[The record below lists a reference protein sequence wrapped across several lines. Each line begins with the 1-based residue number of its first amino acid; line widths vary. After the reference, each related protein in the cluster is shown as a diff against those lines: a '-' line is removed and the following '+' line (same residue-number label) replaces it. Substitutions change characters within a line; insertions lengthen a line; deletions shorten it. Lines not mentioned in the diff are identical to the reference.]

1 MAPTIPIPPV
11 EDATP
16 EQRAYFDAV
25 MRRMGFTGVS
35 LITRA
40 MAMKLDLAMA
50 YSKGTG
56 LVMGDTGALPGWFK
70 EMIAVAASTVFACD
84 Y

>member
-1 MAPTIPIPPV
+1 
-11 EDATP
+11 
-16 EQRAYFDAV
+16 

-35 LITRA
+35 STTRA
-40 MAMKLDLAMA
+40 MAMKLDLARA

-56 LVMGDTGALPGWFK
+56 LVMGDTGTLPGWFK
-70 EMIAVAASTVFACD
+70 EMIAVAASTIYSCD

>member
-35 LITRA
+35 WITRA
-40 MAMKLDLAMA
+40 MAMKLDLALA

-56 LVMGDTGALPGWFK
+56 LVMGDNGALPGWFK
-70 EMIAVAASTVFACD
+70 EMLAVATSAVYSCD

>member
-1 MAPTIPIPPV
+1 MSTIPLPTV
-11 EDATP
+11 EDSTP

-25 MRRMGFTGVS
+25 MRRMGSSEVP
-35 LITRA
+35 LISRA
-40 MAMKLDLAMA
+40 MAMKLELAMA

-56 LVMGDTGALPGWFK
+56 LVMGDNGVLPGWFK
-70 EMIAVAASTVFACD
+70 EMLAVATSAIYSCE

>member
-1 MAPTIPIPPV
+1 MPTIPIPPV
-11 EDATP
+11 EHATP
-16 EQRAYFDAV
+16 GQRAYFDAV
-25 MRRMGFTGVS
+25 SRRMGWTTVS

-50 YSKGTG
+50 HSKGMG
-56 LVMGDTGALPGWFK
+56 LVMGDSDALPGWFK
-70 EMIAVAASTVFACD
+70 EMLAVAASTVFACD

>member
-1 MAPTIPIPPV
+1 MAPTIAIPPV
-11 EDATP
+11 EEATP
-16 EQRAYFDAV
+16 EQRAYFEAV

-35 LITRA
+35 WITRA
-40 MAMKLDLAMA
+40 MAMKLDLATA

-56 LVMGDTGALPGWFK
+56 LVMGDSGVLPGWFK
-70 EMIAVAASTVFACD
+70 GMLAVATSAVYSCD

>member
-1 MAPTIPIPPV
+1 MPTIPIPPV
-11 EDATP
+11 GDATP
-16 EQRAYFDAV
+16 AQRAYFDAV
-25 MRRMGFTGVS
+25 LRRMGGTAVP

-50 YSKGTG
+50 HSKGMG
-56 LVMGDTGALPGWFK
+56 LVMGDSDAMPGWFK
-70 EMIAVAASTVFACD
+70 EMLAVAASTVFACD

>member
-1 MAPTIPIPPV
+1 MLTIPLPPI

-25 MRRMGFTGVS
+25 MRRMGFSTVS
-35 LITRA
+35 SITRA

-56 LVMGDTGALPGWFK
+56 LVMGETGVLPGWFK
-70 EMIAVAASTVFACD
+70 EMLAVAASTIFSCE